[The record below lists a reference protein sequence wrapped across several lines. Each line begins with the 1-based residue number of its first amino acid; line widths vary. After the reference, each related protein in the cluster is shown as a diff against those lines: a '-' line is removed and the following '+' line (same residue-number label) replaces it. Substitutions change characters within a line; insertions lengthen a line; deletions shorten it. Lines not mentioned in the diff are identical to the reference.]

1 MPVSCGF
8 HLCVFLSL
16 GTISLPLADLL
27 RKPLVVHSQQ
37 PVLVSHLPYPPTPAC
52 DMNRL
57 PTVETVITVL
67 VLGGGFHGCQ
77 EHLPH
82 LIDISLELLQ
92 H

>member
-1 MPVSCGF
+1 MLVSCGF

-27 RKPLVVHSQQ
+27 WKLLVVHSQQ
-37 PVLVSHLPYPPTPAC
+37 SILISHLPCPPTPAG

-67 VLGGGFHGCQ
+67 VVGGGFRGCQ

>member
-1 MPVSCGF
+1 MLVSCGF
-8 HLCVFLSL
+8 LLCVFWSL
-16 GTISLPLADLL
+16 GTVSLPLADLL
-27 RKPLVVHSQQ
+27 RKG
-37 PVLVSHLPYPPTPAC
+37 PPTPPG

-57 PTVETVITVL
+57 PTVETVVTVITVL
-67 VLGGGFHGCQ
+67 VVGGGFHGCQ